1 MQFFKVKTPE
11 ELKNELHAIVKPL
24 DAETLGIESALGRI
38 LSKDVFSPVD
48 LPDFHRSIMDGFAVR
63 AQDTFGASPALP
75 AYLTVVGEVLM
86 GESATLRVSSGEA
99 VKVATGGMLPAVA
112 DAVVMI
118 EHTEYVDDTLIE
130 VTRAAAPGE
139 NIIKIGEDV
148 KVSEQIL
155 RGGHK
160 LRPQDIGALAGL
172 GILSVEVYRQPKVA
186 IIPTGDEVIPPT
198 ETPQPGQIRDI
209 NSYSLAGL
217 VHNAGSIPIPFDLV
231 PDIHAALQESLAE
244 ALKQSNVVLISG
256 GSSVGTRDVTLDVIE
271 AYQGARVLAHGVS
284 IRPGKPVIV
293 AVVGDNKYV
302 FGMPGNPVSVMV
314 TFEVFVAPLLQQ
326 LLGIQQQAWHVRTV
340 KAKLSTNIS
349 SDPGREDYIR
359 VRLTETADG
368 LIAEPVLGKS
378 ALISTMVKADGTVKI
393 PIGAEGLEA
402 GEEVMVALFQ

>member
-11 ELKNELHAIVKPL
+11 ELQNELHAIVKPL
-24 DAETLGIESALGRI
+24 DAETLSIESALGRI

-86 GESATLRVSSGEA
+86 GETATLRVSSGEA

-118 EHTEYVDDTLIE
+118 EHTDYVDDTLIE

-209 NSYSLAGL
+209 NSYSLVGL
-217 VHNAGSIPIPFDLV
+217 VHNAGGIPIRFDLV

-244 ALKQSNVVLISG
+244 ALKQSNIVLISG
-256 GSSVGTRDVTLDVIE
+256 GSSVGARDVTLDVIE

-284 IRPGKPVIV
+284 IRPGKPVIAAV
-293 AVVGDNKYV
+293 AGDNKYV

-326 LLGIQQQAWHVRTV
+326 LLGIQQQAWHVRAV

-402 GEEVMVALFQ
+402 GEEVMVVFYH

>member
-256 GSSVGTRDVTLDVIE
+256 SSSVGTRDVTLDVIE

-293 AVVGDNKYV
+293 SVVGDNKYV